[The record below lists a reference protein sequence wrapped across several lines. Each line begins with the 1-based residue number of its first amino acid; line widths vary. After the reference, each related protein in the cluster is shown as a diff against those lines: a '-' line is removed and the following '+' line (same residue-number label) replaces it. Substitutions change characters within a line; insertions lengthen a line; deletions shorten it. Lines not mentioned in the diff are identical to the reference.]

1 MPASADRTKDAI
13 AIRELLRSN
22 PKGLSI
28 TEIAEALGLHRNTAA
43 KHLDMLVQKGEAD
56 IRKVGTA
63 KTCFLARRMP
73 VAALLHFSLHPAIVV
88 DGRDEV
94 VMVSQSALD
103 LLECPL
109 EVLYG
114 EKVQNLPYPLFTTP
128 EFVGRCREAVQGTQ
142 ALFRTATVI
151 RGRRRHLR
159 VHLVPVVFDTGKDG
173 CAIVLIDETACREA
187 TGALE
192 ASHRQY
198 EALTADLP
206 GFVLHTRPD
215 LTIEFVNEAFCR
227 HTGRT
232 QEQLIGFRFLPLLP
246 PGDRERMRSALITLT
261 PESQTMSLDVRSVR
275 TDGTLGW
282 ERWQIRGIF
291 GDGGRARA
299 YHLTGLD
306 ITELQQCREQL
317 EQYHDNMERLIAG
330 RTTGIQE
337 ANRTLLKVLAEKEE
351 IERELLFTTFAFDH
365 ASDSI
370 ILFDRDG
377 RIYKANETACSLLG
391 YSQDEI
397 LGVTIFGLNP
407 SITTPQ
413 WEEMWARAEPGKRER
428 VVSVHRKKDGTVFK
442 VEVSRTFVRFAG
454 RMYFCSIAREVGSA
468 EKSKK

>member
-1 MPASADRTKDAI
+1 MAGSRDRTGDML
-13 AIRELLRSN
+13 AIRELLGKN

-28 TEIAEALGLHRNTAA
+28 SEIAEALGLHRNTAA

-63 KTCFLARRMP
+63 KNYFLARRMP
-73 VAALLHFSLHPAIVV
+73 VAALLHFSLHPVIVV
-88 DGRDEV
+88 DGRGEV
-94 VMVSQSALD
+94 VMVNQSALA

-114 EKVQNLPYPLFTTP
+114 EKVGALPYPLFTTP
-128 EFVGRCREAVQGTQ
+128 EFLERCREAAQGTQ
-142 ALFRTATVI
+142 ALFTTATLI

-159 VHLVPVVFDTGKDG
+159 VHLIPVVFDNGKDG
-173 CAIVLIDETACREA
+173 CAVVLIDETACREA
-187 TGALE
+187 AGALE

-198 EALTADLP
+198 EALTADMP
-206 GFVLHTRPD
+206 GFVLHTKPE
-215 LTIEFVNEAFCR
+215 LIIEFVNESFCR

-232 QEQLIGFRFLPLLP
+232 QEQLIGFRFLPLLL
-246 PGDRERMRSALITLT
+246 PGDRERMRAALVSLT
-261 PESQTMSLDVRSVR
+261 PEKPTTSLEVRSVR

-291 GDGGRARA
+291 DENGRCRG
-299 YHLTGLD
+299 YHLAGLD

-317 EQYHDNMERLIAG
+317 EQYHENMEHLIAG

-391 YSQDEI
+391 YNQDEI

-407 SITTPQ
+407 SITVRQ
-413 WEEMWARAEPGKRER
+413 WEEMWGRAEPGKREQ
-428 VVSVHRKKDGTVFK
+428 VVSVHRKKDGTIFT
-442 VEVSRTFVRFAG
+442 VEVSRTFVSFAG
-454 RMYFCSIAREVGSA
+454 KMYFCSIARERGG
-468 EKSKK
+468 

>member
-1 MPASADRTKDAI
+1 MPGRADRTGDTI
-13 AIRELLRSN
+13 AIRELLRKH

-43 KHLDMLVQKGEAD
+43 KHLDMLVQKGEVD

-73 VAALLHFSLHPAIVV
+73 VSALLHFSLHPVVVV
-88 DGRDEV
+88 DARNEV

-114 EKVQNLPYPLFTTP
+114 EKVQDLPYPLFTMP
-128 EFVGRCREAVQGTQ
+128 EFGERCREAVQGTQ
-142 ALFRTATVI
+142 ALFTVTTAI
-151 RGRRRHLR
+151 RARQCHLR
-159 VHLVPVVFDTGKDG
+159 IHLVPVVFDTGKEG
-173 CAIVLIDETACREA
+173 CAIVLIDETAYRDLA
-187 TGALE
+187 RALE
-192 ASHRQY
+192 TSQQHY
-198 EALTADLP
+198 EALAEDIP
-206 GFVLHTRPD
+206 GFVLHTKPD
-215 LTIEFVNEAFCR
+215 LTLEFVNEAFCR

-232 QEQLIGFRFLPLLP
+232 QEQLTGFRFLPLLP
-246 PGDRERMRSALITLT
+246 PGDRERMRAALISLT
-261 PESQTMSLDVRSVR
+261 PENPTASLEVRSVR

-282 ERWQIRGIF
+282 ERWQVRGIF
-291 GDGGRARA
+291 GEGGRARG
-299 YHLTGLD
+299 YHLAGLD
-306 ITELQQCREQL
+306 ITEMQQCREQL
-317 EQYHDNMERLIAG
+317 EQYHENMERLIAG

-337 ANRTLLKVLAEKEE
+337 ANRTLLEVLAEKDE

-391 YSQDEI
+391 YNQDEI
-397 LGVTIFGLNP
+397 LAVTIFGLNP
-407 SITTPQ
+407 SVTAPQ

-428 VVSVHRKKDGTVFK
+428 VVSVHRKKDGTVFE

-454 RMYFCSIAREVGSA
+454 RMYFCSIAREVRGT
-468 EKSKK
+468 ERVKK

>member
-1 MPASADRTKDAI
+1 MPGSTDRITDAV
-13 AIRELLRSN
+13 AIRELLKKN

-63 KTCFLARRMP
+63 KTYFLARRMP

-94 VMVSQSALD
+94 AMVSQSALD
-103 LLECPL
+103 LLGCPL

-114 EKVQNLPYPLFTTP
+114 EKVQDLPYPLFTAP
-128 EFVGRCREAVQGTQ
+128 EFLEQCRQAVQGTQ
-142 ALFRTATVI
+142 ALFTATTVI
-151 RGRRRHLR
+151 RARQCHLR
-159 VHLVPVVFDTGKDG
+159 IHLIPVVFDTGKDG
-173 CAIVLIDETACREA
+173 CAIVLIDETASREVA
-187 TGALE
+187 RALE
-192 ASHRQY
+192 TSQRQY

-206 GFVLHTRPD
+206 GFVLHTKPD

-227 HTGRT
+227 HMGRT

-246 PGDRERMRSALITLT
+246 PGDREQMRAALISLT
-261 PESQTMSLDVRSVR
+261 AESPTTALEVRSVR

-282 ERWQIRGIF
+282 ERWQLRGIF
-291 GDGGRARA
+291 GEEGRARGYLLA
-299 YHLTGLD
+299 GLD

-317 EQYHDNMERLIAG
+317 EQYHENMERLIAG

-397 LGVTIFGLNP
+397 LTVTIFGLNP
-407 SITTPQ
+407 SVTARQ
-413 WEEMWARAEPGKRER
+413 WEEMWIWAEPGKRER
-428 VVSVHRKKDGTVFK
+428 VVSVHRKKDGTVFE

-454 RMYFCSIAREVGSA
+454 RMYFCSIARDVGGA
-468 EKSKK
+468 ERAKK